1 MTKNIFINKVEASG
15 IIALDLIDYKPSI
28 IVTEF
33 DIKNLLYMNLIV
45 KEKEFRALLSQ
56 MDLTPYQGKA
66 IAFICS
72 VDAIIPQW
80 VYMSLAEK
88 FEGVATYID
97 FKDKESI
104 IVDLWKENLSK
115 TDLSSYNN
123 QKVVVRAREEVA
135 PALYMAAASLLK
147 PIVKTLMYGEIGMP
161 KVIYKQQ

>member
-88 FEGVATYID
+88 FDGVATYID

-104 IVDLWKENLSK
+104 IVDLWEENLSK

-123 QKVVVRAREEVA
+123 QKVVVRAREEVP

>member
-33 DIKNLLYMNLIV
+33 DIKDLLYMNLIV

>member
-33 DIKNLLYMNLIV
+33 DIKDLLYMNLIV

-56 MDLTPYQGKA
+56 MNLTPYQGKA